1 MTLDLIALCE
11 RQPDAG
17 VMLAAARACGPSLR
31 VNTIE
36 RGSLVQ
42 LCGVDDQCPLVT
54 IEGAR
59 LVQVPGEVQRL
70 LGVPDAPHPTWW
82 VETRAV
88 ADDPEAP
95 VIARRFTAALLSLT
109 GGVSWSSR

>member
-1 MTLDLIALCE
+1 VTLDLVALCD

-17 VMLAAARACGPSLR
+17 MTLAAMQAAGPSLL

-42 LCGVDDQCPLVT
+42 LCDAEERPLVT
-54 IEGAR
+54 IEGPR

-82 VETRAV
+82 VESRALTH
-88 ADDPEAP
+88 DPRAA
-95 VIARRFTAALLSLT
+95 VVARRFTAALLSLT

>member
-1 MTLDLIALCE
+1 MTLDLVALCA

-17 VMLAAARACGPSLR
+17 MTLAAMQACGPDLR
-31 VNTIE
+31 LDTIE

-42 LCGVDDQCPLVT
+42 LCDERERPLIT
-54 IEGAR
+54 IEGPR

-82 VETRAV
+82 VEARAV
-88 ADDPEAP
+88 STVPEAAA
-95 VIARRFTAALLSLT
+95 IARRFAAALLSLT

>member
-1 MTLDLIALCE
+1 MTLDLVALCE
-11 RQPDAG
+11 QQPDAG
-17 VMLAAARACGPSLR
+17 MTLAALQAAGPSLLM
-31 VNTIE
+31 NTIE

-42 LCGVDDQCPLVT
+42 LCDAEERPLVT

-70 LGVPDAPHPTWW
+70 LGVTDAPHPVWW

-88 ADDPEAP
+88 THDPQAP
-95 VIARRFTAALLSLT
+95 MIARRFTAALLSLT

>member
-1 MTLDLIALCE
+1 MTLDLVALCG

-17 VMLAAARACGPSLR
+17 MMLAAMQACGPQLR

-42 LCGVDDQCPLVT
+42 LCDDDERPLVT

-70 LGVPDAPHPTWW
+70 LGVTDAPHPAWW

-88 ADDPEAP
+88 ATDPQAP
-95 VIARRFTAALLSLT
+95 RIARRFTAALISLT

>member
-1 MTLDLIALCE
+1 MTLDLVALCE

-17 VMLAAARACGPSLR
+17 MTLAAMRACGAELR

-36 RGSLVQ
+36 RGGLVQ
-42 LCGVDDQCPLVT
+42 LCSPDERPLVT
-54 IEGAR
+54 VEGPR

-70 LGVPDAPHPTWW
+70 LGVTDAPHPTWW
-82 VETRAV
+82 VEAKAV
-88 ADDPEAP
+88 STDPEAP
-95 VIARRFTAALLSLT
+95 RIARRFTAALLSLT